1 MNLTIR
7 WVGLACLA
15 LAAAADFARAQPAI
29 DVKELRTIKDKQLGF
44 AVMAMS
50 RDGKLL
56 ACGGLGGLGGLAKG
70 VRLWNVDTGD
80 ELKPVPNQGWV
91 RSLAFSHDGK
101 RLAAAN
107 DDGSVRV
114 FSLASGKE
122 LARAPGGQADRIECV
137 VFSPSGN
144 SVLIAL
150 SSVGEVMIRLHD
162 SASGKETRRYKGHAL
177 GVTSLAFAPDGKRF
191 VSGGMDKTLRL
202 WEIAKP
208 KEIRRFDGHDGML
221 QSVAFSDDGKRL
233 LSGAA
238 DKTLRTWDASTG
250 DELAKMD
257 EPVGS
262 VNAVAFLP
270 GGRFA
275 VSGGG
280 GEFEANAKGI
290 GVELK
295 MNLGKAQ
302 AVRLWDVQAGK
313 QLHFFDGPTFAVTRV
328 AVSADGRRVFAGSA
342 NGTMHV
348 WEVPETK
355 TLP

>member
-7 WVGLACLA
+7 WIGLACLA
-15 LAAAADFARAQPAI
+15 LAPAADFARAQSAI
-29 DVKELRTIKDKQLGF
+29 EVKELRTIKDKQLGF
-44 AVMAMS
+44 AAMAMS

-56 ACGGLGGLGGLAKG
+56 ACGGLGGLAKG
-70 VRLWNVDTGD
+70 VRIWNVDTGD

-122 LARAPGGQADRIECV
+122 LARATGGLADRIEHV
-137 VFSPSGN
+137 LFSPSGN
-144 SVLIAL
+144 SLLIAFAAGGD
-150 SSVGEVMIRLHD
+150 VAIRLCD
-162 SASGKETRRYKGHAL
+162 SATGKEIRRYKGHTL

-191 VSGGMDKTLRL
+191 VSGGMDKSLRL
-202 WEIAKP
+202 WEVAKP
-208 KEIRRFDGHDGML
+208 KEIRRFDGHEGMV

-233 LSGAA
+233 LSGAG
-238 DKTLRTWDASTG
+238 DKTLRTWNADNGA
-250 DELAKMD
+250 ELAKMD

-262 VNAVAFLP
+262 VNAVAFLL

-302 AVRLWDVQAGK
+302 AVRLWDVDAGK
-313 QLHFFDGPTFAVTRV
+313 QLHLFDGPAFAVTRV

-348 WEVPETK
+348 WEIPDAK